1 MGPQRL
7 VNNLNV
13 TFMDIEEAL
22 LLYLDEYRICVPPL
36 GLHFRIAGAVACAYG
51 MGLPYEYSHGSL
63 RFTLGHC
70 NTKKDMNYLMN
81 CLPGIAAQL
90 REISPVKLLEQQH
103 ANYHHHK

>member
-22 LLYLDEYRICVPPL
+22 LLYLDEYRIMCSTARPALPNRWSRRMCL
-36 GLHFRIAGAVACAYG
+36 RL
-51 MGLPYEYSHGSL
+51 GLPYEYSHGSL

-70 NTKKDMNYLMN
+70 NTKKT
-81 CLPGIAAQL
+81 
-90 REISPVKLLEQQH
+90 
-103 ANYHHHK
+103 